1 MESALC
7 YVNEVDECQDPE
19 VRRLLALPTTGR
31 RLLSAARRVQAGT
44 GSALLKL
51 SLEALPAEPIDSI
64 GELEEAVRAAC
75 SFPLLPSILE
85 CAALAGAPV
94 MLRAQAPF
102 SALMLRVNSRRMFS
116 WLCRYPA
123 SMQAALERIAE
134 RTAGALQ
141 EALDSGIAIVS
152 LADPSAMPE
161 LLGEERYMRF
171 AADMLVRELHRL
183 EPPRGALVHL
193 CPRASRALEERGCL
207 SARVIEARPG
217 NYPLAALGMAQ
228 REGVTLLGHRCVNC
242 EWSSDTRMY
251 ALRLTK

>member
-7 YVNEVDECQDPE
+7 YVNEVDECQNPE

-51 SLEALPAEPIDSI
+51 SLEELPAEPIDSI

-102 SALMLRVNSRRMFS
+102 SALMLCVNSRRMFS

-123 SMQAALERIAE
+123 AMQAALERIAE

-141 EALDSGIAIVS
+141 EALDSGIGIVS

-161 LLGEERYMRF
+161 LLGEECYLRF

-207 SARVIEARPG
+207 SARVIEAKPG
-217 NYPLAALGMAQ
+217 NYPLAALDMAQ

>member
-1 MESALC
+1 M
-7 YVNEVDECQDPE
+7 
-19 VRRLLALPTTGR
+19 RRLLALPTTGR

-123 SMQAALERIAE
+123 AMQAALERIAE

-141 EALDSGIAIVS
+141 EALDSGIGIVS

-161 LLGEERYMRF
+161 LLGEERYLRF

-193 CPRASRALEERGCL
+193 CSRASRALEERGCL
-207 SARVIEARPG
+207 SARVIEAKPG